1 MGRASSLRC
10 PGPGSS
16 ERLCPGAACAR
27 GSAGGVSLLRG
38 ALRPR
43 DAPSGFSQADHVKC
57 PALPER
63 LSPTRHDPAGAA
75 ILVAPATCGPDRAP
89 GRAPWG
95 SAARNTGPG
104 GPSRESPVR
113 TRRLAREGGGAGR
126 PRLCRPRAFGARKH
140 QLWLHVP
147 ENVISQRQGT
157 CAQCRHRPW
166 GQGGTGPQSVPVGL
180 GTDPFAAETPLC

>member
-1 MGRASSLRC
+1 M
-10 PGPGSS
+10 
-16 ERLCPGAACAR
+16 
-27 GSAGGVSLLRG
+27 
-38 ALRPR
+38 
-43 DAPSGFSQADHVKC
+43 KC

-75 ILVAPATCGPDRAP
+75 VLVAPATCGPDRAP
-89 GRAPWG
+89 GRAPRG
-95 SAARNTGPG
+95 SAAHNTGPG

-113 TRRLAREGGGAGR
+113 TRRPAGEWGWGGAGR

-157 CAQCRHRPW
+157 CAQCPHRPW
-166 GQGGTGPQSVPVGL
+166 GRGGAGPQSVPEGL